1 MEAIIVHIRNKRN
14 TQFIIELAKRLGGS
28 VKELSKEQY
37 YDIMMGELM
46 NKIKTGEEISKM
58 TILEKLK

>member
-1 MEAIIVHIRNKRN
+1 MEAIIVHGTNKRN
-14 TQFIIELAKRLGGS
+14 TKFIIELAKRLGGS

-37 YDIMMGELM
+37 EDIMTGELM
-46 NKIKTGEEISKM
+46 DKIKTGQEILKT